1 MASAHDLF
9 HNRKYKKLVINTNFD
24 EEKIQFLESY
34 IKDLRE

>member
-9 HNRKYKKLVINTNFD
+9 HNRKYIRLVKNSNFD
-24 EEKIQFLESY
+24 EEKIQFLENY